1 MNTKNTLT
9 CPQCGATI
17 DIDEVLI
24 HQLEDKVKKDLEAK
38 HSQKEQELQKKLNE
52 LQDEEDKI
60 KKAKENLRDTVN
72 KQVQDKVRDEKTKLE
87 KSIRQ
92 QIEDEKSDQVKEL
105 QKELTEKST
114 QLRELNKTKAKIER
128 LKREKDELADKI
140 ALEKEKEFTE
150 KLRDER
156 GKIKKQAE
164 EENLLKFKEL
174 EKQLEDQRKLAA
186 EMKRKAEQG
195 SMQLQGEVQELE
207 LKNILLDLHRWDEI
221 VEVKKGQKGADIL
234 QIVKTKHG
242 LECGKIYYESKRVK
256 NFSNSWIQKLRD
268 DNLEVKADVLVL
280 VTKTLPEDIDK
291 FGQKDGVWI
300 CSFNEVKG
308 LSVVLRHGLEQVHSM
323 TVKQEDKGSKR
334 ELLYIYLTSQEFRGQ
349 FEAILEGFRSLQ
361 NSYTDEKLKM
371 QKIWKER
378 EKQLEKI
385 LTNAVDFYG
394 SLKGIAGTS
403 IPDIKMLEGGQPK
416 LN

>member
-1 MNTKNTLT
+1 MNTKNTLK

-38 HSQKEQELQKKLNE
+38 HSKKEQELQKKLNE

-60 KKAKENLRDTVN
+60 EKAKENLRDTVN
-72 KQVQDKVRDEKTKLE
+72 KQVQDKVRHEKTKLE

-114 QLRELNKTKAKIER
+114 QLRELNKTKAEIER

-174 EKQLEDQRKLAA
+174 EKQLEDQKKLAA

-221 VEVKKGQKGADIL
+221 VEVKKGQRGADTL

-256 NFSNSWIQKLRD
+256 NFSNSWTQKLRD

-280 VTKTLPEDIDK
+280 VTETLPEDIDK

-323 TVKQEDKGSKR
+323 TVKQEDKGSKM

-349 FEAILEGFRSLQ
+349 FEAIIEGFRSLQ